1 MEVFLCESLVR
12 SSLNSDLQPL
22 WVVRLDKEG
31 ASCLCLGRL
40 SDPKVWIGFQ
50 HFIFFT
56 LNVTEHPDNSFN
68 VVFAASLPLGHLH
81 LCHHFLHLLIDVL
94 SSPSPSSS
102 SCNSGNSGHDP
113 QLASP

>member
-40 SDPKVWIGFQ
+40 SDPEVWIGFQ

-56 LNVTEHPDNSFN
+56 LNISLKYDTSVSFLGMYPKEMKTYIHIKICTWIFITALFVT
-68 VVFAASLPLGHLH
+68 
-81 LCHHFLHLLIDVL
+81 
-94 SSPSPSSS
+94 
-102 SCNSGNSGHDP
+102 P
-113 QLASP
+113 QIFIHRKMDKQTL

>member
-40 SDPKVWIGFQ
+40 SDPEVWIGFQ

-68 VVFAASLPLGHLH
+68 VVFAGVTSPGTSSS
-81 LCHHFLHLLIDVL
+81 L
-94 SSPSPSSS
+94 SSFSS
-102 SCNSGNSGHDP
+102 
-113 QLASP
+113 LAH